1 MSLLVVE
8 DLHVVVGQNEI
19 LHGIDLEIKEGEVHA
34 LLGPNGSG
42 KTTLLNAIM
51 GFPAY
56 EVTQGDI
63 LFDGQSILPLGL
75 EERARLG
82 IGISMQRPPTIAGV
96 KLEQLLR
103 YEIENTQEN
112 PTQFEDIVNLTRVD
126 HFLERDINDGLSG
139 GEIKRSELVQL
150 FAMQPR
156 FLMMD
161 EPDSGVDIEALDV
174 VGNVVKNL
182 FSSEDESCP
191 IFRRAGLIITHTGQI
206 MNYVHPDKGHVIVDG
221 VLVGSGN
228 PELIFEEVSRHGYMN
243 CKNCLKNAVE
253 GFDE

>member
-8 DLHVVVGQNEI
+8 DLHVVVGHNEI

-51 GFPAY
+51 GFSAY
-56 EVTQGDI
+56 EVTRGDI
-63 LFDGQSILPLGL
+63 LFDGQSILGLGL
-75 EERARLG
+75 EERSRLG
-82 IGISMQRPPTIAGV
+82 IGISLQRPPTITGV

-103 YEIENTQEN
+103 YEIEKNTNN
-112 PTQFEDIVNLTRVD
+112 PTRFEDIVSLTRVD
-126 HFLERDINDGLSG
+126 PFIERDINDGLSG

-156 FLMMD
+156 FMMMD

-174 VGNVVKNL
+174 IGQVIRNL
-182 FSSEDESCP
+182 FSNDETCP

-228 PELIFEEVSRHGYMN
+228 PELIFEEVSRYGYMN
-243 CKNCLKNAVE
+243 CKNCLKNQVE
-253 GFDE
+253 GFDQ